1 MGHLFRSEF
10 AHKYWISLYNSVLM
24 MKGNEL
30 GPRTDIEMGISVFIL
45 IFDTIVAGNI
55 FGSVAVL
62 VQMSNR
68 KLA

>member
-1 MGHLFRSEF
+1 
-10 AHKYWISLYNSVLM
+10 M

-30 GPRTDIEMGISVFIL
+30 GPRSTIEITIGTIIL
-45 IFDTIVAGNI
+45 LVDLIVAGNI

-68 KLA
+68 KAALFEE